1 MNYLPLNVL
10 SGYTFLES
18 GLKVEDIVSLNKDSG
33 NSFCCICDDNNMYGY
48 PLFDSLCKKEG
59 LIPIFSIGLEIL
71 INNKPFLV
79 KLVIQNEEGYLNLC
93 KLL

>member
-48 PLFDSLCKKEG
+48 PLFVSL
-59 LIPIFSIGLEIL
+59 LIPQRQQLRQQQGCL
-71 INNKPFLV
+71 P
-79 KLVIQNEEGYLNLC
+79 
-93 KLL
+93 